1 MLMDMLLIQTA
12 MVEGPAWVGP
22 TIAIGVSII
31 ALGFLAIAVGAL
43 LAFRKIAE
51 AAESLRHLR
60 EDLGPTMKSIQ
71 GLTEKGNEITN
82 AVRTEVLAVVE
93 TSRQLRG
100 QVESGVE
107 RVRDRLGDLEALYDV
122 VEEEVEE
129 TALSVA
135 SALRRFR
142 EGAGVVTRLKRTV
155 TRRRRR

>member
-1 MLMDMLLIQTA
+1 
-12 MVEGPAWVGP
+12 
-22 TIAIGVSII
+22 
-31 ALGFLAIAVGAL
+31 
-43 LAFRKIAE
+43 
-51 AAESLRHLR
+51 
-60 EDLGPTMKSIQ
+60 MKSLH